1 MIYFESEK
9 DFIERIYSLSRL
21 AQNILTDQIIA
32 YIIKV
37 YKRKDIDDYTISFNN
52 DSKECTVIIKYDNGE
67 FGKYIITYYII
78 LKSILK
84 LQI

>member
-9 DFIERIYSLSRL
+9 DFIEKIYSLSRL
-21 AQNILTDQIIA
+21 AQNILSDQIIA

-52 DSKECTVIIKYDNGE
+52 DSKECTVIIFDNNGE
-67 FGKYIITYYII
+67 FGKYILTYYII
-78 LKSILK
+78 
-84 LQI
+84 